1 MSTPVRVRVR
11 MYQVGFGDC
20 LLISVEYDEP
30 LADGRAERHILVDYG
45 TSHSP
50 RKGFVRGR
58 MADVAALIEQH
69 THGVLDVLVVT
80 HRHRDHLRG
89 FEVDAG
95 AEILRRLAPKVVLR
109 SWTENP
115 GLAADAAGPADEP
128 GLAAAPGGPAAAPA
142 GPAAAPA
149 DGVVGPASIRYARL
163 LGTAQ
168 EHAGALAGLAAHD
181 KLVAAAADEQLKN
194 ADAVKLLD
202 ELSADRRGRYLYT
215 GADAGIADLVPGLVT
230 TVLGP
235 PTPDQEPDV
244 TRQAEDDDEYWLT
257 ALDASLALSTTIA
270 AAEAGDAAE
279 ADADGYGDSVP
290 VGPGPVRWLI
300 DNLKA
305 QRTHS
310 LLRLVRNLDDAL
322 NNTSLLLLFEIG
334 GLSLLFPGDAQIEN
348 WQHTLKRFAKE
359 PELRAKLASVDLYKV
374 GHHGSRNATPRTLWS
389 LWKDRPDTL
398 PRLTTLMSTRSGVHG
413 KAVDTAVPQ
422 DNLVAALKEVS
433 DLYSSDDD
441 ARADSTYLEV
451 EAEVAQGGPFRLVPP
466 TP

>member
-1 MSTPVRVRVR
+1 MVSTPVCVRVR

-30 LADGRAERHILVDYG
+30 LADGRAERHILIDYG

-50 RKGFVRGR
+50 RQGFVRGR

-69 THGVLDVLVVT
+69 THGVLDVLAVT

-89 FEVDAG
+89 FEVAAG
-95 AEILRRLAPKVVLR
+95 AEIMRRLAPKVVLR
-109 SWTENP
+109 SWTEDP
-115 GLAADAAGPADEP
+115 ALAADAGGPA
-128 GLAAAPGGPAAAPA
+128 GGAALAAAPAAPA
-142 GPAAAPA
+142 LG
-149 DGVVGPASIRYARL
+149 DGHVGPASLRFARL
-163 LGTAQ
+163 LGAAQ

-181 KLVAAAADEQLKN
+181 RLVAAAAEEQLKN
-194 ADAVKLLD
+194 AEAVALLD
-202 ELSADRRGRYLYT
+202 ELSADRRGRYLYA
-215 GADAGIADLVPGLVT
+215 GADAGLADLVPGLVT

-244 TRQAEDDDEYWLT
+244 TRQAEDDGEYWLT
-257 ALDASLALSTTIA
+257 ALDASLALSTAVA
-270 AAEAGDAAE
+270 ASESGQTT
-279 ADADGYGDSVP
+279 ADEVP

-300 DNLKA
+300 DNLTA

-359 PELRAKLASVDLYKV
+359 PALRARLAGIDLYKV
-374 GHHGSRNATPRTLWS
+374 GHHGSRNATPRTLWA
-389 LWKDRPDTL
+389 LWKDRPDGT
-398 PRLTTLMSTRSGVHG
+398 PRLTTLMSTRRGVHG

-422 DNLVAALKEVS
+422 DNLVSALKEVS
-433 DLYSSDDD
+433 TLYSSDDD
-441 ARADSTYLEV
+441 AHADAAYLEV
-451 EAEVAQGGPFRLVPP
+451 EAEVAKGGPFRFVPP
-466 TP
+466 PGR

>member
-1 MSTPVRVRVR
+1 MSTPIRVRVR

-30 LADGRAERHILVDYG
+30 LADGRAERHLLIDYG

-50 RKGFVRGR
+50 RKGFTRGR

-69 THGVLDVLVVT
+69 THGVLDVLAVT
-80 HRHRDHLRG
+80 HRHRDHVRG

-109 SWTENP
+109 SWTEDP
-115 GLAADAAGPADEP
+115 GLAPDTAGPA
-128 GLAAAPGGPAAAPA
+128 GGAALAAAALGGAAPAAA
-142 GPAAAPA
+142 APTSA
-149 DGVVGPASIRYARL
+149 DGAVGPASLRYARL

-181 KLVAAAADEQLKN
+181 KLVAAAAEEQLKN
-194 ADAVKLLD
+194 ADAVALLD
-202 ELSADRRGRYLYT
+202 ELSGDHRGRYLYA
-215 GADAGIADLVPGLVT
+215 GADAGIADVIPGLVT

-235 PTPDQEPDV
+235 PTPDQEPGV
-244 TRQAEDDDEYWLT
+244 RRQAADSDEYWLT
-257 ALDASLALSTTIA
+257 ALDASLALSTSVA
-270 AAEAGDAAE
+270 AAEAGEAAE
-279 ADADGYGDSVP
+279 AGDGERPRTMP

-300 DNLKA
+300 DNLTA

-359 PELRAKLASVDLYKV
+359 PELRDKLAAIDLYKV

-389 LWKDRPDTL
+389 LWKDRPDAM
-398 PRLTTLMSTRSGVHG
+398 PRLTALMSTRSGVHG

-422 DNLVAALKEVS
+422 DNLVTALKEVA
-433 DLYSSDDD
+433 DVLSSDDD
-441 ARADSTYLEV
+441 AHAAAVYLEV
-451 EAEVAQGGPFRLVPP
+451 EADVATGGPFRLVPAQP
-466 TP
+466 

>member
-30 LADGRAERHILVDYG
+30 LADGRAERHILIDYG

-50 RKGFVRGR
+50 RKGFARGR
-58 MADVAALIEQH
+58 MGDVAALIEQH
-69 THGVLDVLVVT
+69 THGVLDVLAVT

-95 AEILRRLAPKVVLR
+95 AEVLRRLAPKVVLR
-109 SWTENP
+109 SWTEDP
-115 GLAADAAGPADEP
+115 DLAADATGPAGAA
-128 GLAAAPGGPAAAPA
+128 GLAAAPAAAA
-142 GPAAAPA
+142 GAAARAEA

-168 EHAGALAGLAAHD
+168 DHAGALVGLAADD
-181 KLVAAAADEQLKN
+181 KLVAAAAEDQLKN
-194 ADAVKLLD
+194 ADAVALLD
-202 ELSADRRGRYLYT
+202 ELSAGTRGRYLYT
-215 GADAGIADLVPGLVT
+215 GADAGIADVVPGLVT

-257 ALDASLALSTTIA
+257 ALDASLALSTAVA
-270 AAEAGDAAE
+270 AAEADEATTGDDHAGHE
-279 ADADGYGDSVP
+279 DRVP

-322 NNTSLLLLFEIG
+322 NNTSLLLLFEVG

-359 PELRAKLASVDLYKV
+359 PELRAKLAGIDLYKV

-389 LWKDRPDTL
+389 LWKDRPDAL
-398 PRLTTLMSTRSGVHG
+398 PRLTTLMSTRRGVHG

-422 DNLVAALKEVS
+422 DNLVTALKEVS

-441 ARADSTYLEV
+441 AHADAAYLEV
-451 EAEVAQGGPFRLVPP
+451 EAEVAKGGPFHLVPP
-466 TP
+466 AP

>member
-1 MSTPVRVRVR
+1 MNTPARVRVR

-20 LLISVEYDEP
+20 LLISAEYDEP
-30 LADGRAERHILVDYG
+30 LADGRAERHILIDYG

-50 RKGFVRGR
+50 RKGFTRGR
-58 MADVAALIEQH
+58 MADVAALIDQH
-69 THGVLDVLVVT
+69 THGVLDVLAVT

-109 SWTENP
+109 SWTEDP
-115 GLAADAAGPADEP
+115 ALASDAKGPAGAPAAP
-128 GLAAAPGGPAAAPA
+128 GLAAAPAP
-142 GPAAAPA
+142 G
-149 DGVVGPASIRYARL
+149 DGVVGPASVRYARL

-168 EHAGALAGLAAHD
+168 EHAGALAALAAHD
-181 KLVAAAADEQLKN
+181 KPVAAAAEEQLKN
-194 ADAVKLLD
+194 ADAVALLD
-202 ELSADRRGRYLYT
+202 ELSAGQRGRYLYS
-215 GADAGIADLVPGLVT
+215 GADAGLADVVPGLVT

-235 PTPDQEPDV
+235 PTPDQEPGV
-244 TRQAEDDDEYWLT
+244 TRQAADDDEYWLT
-257 ALDASLALSTTIA
+257 ALDASLALSTSVA
-270 AAEAGDAAE
+270 ASEAGGAE
-279 ADADGYGDSVP
+279 GERRGDSVP

-322 NNTSLLLLFEIG
+322 NNTSLLLLFEFG
-334 GLSLLFPGDAQIEN
+334 ELSLLFPGDAQIEN

-359 PELRAKLASVDLYKV
+359 PELRAKLAAIDLYKV

-389 LWKDRPDTL
+389 LWKDRPEGS
-398 PRLTTLMSTRSGVHG
+398 PRLAALMSTRQGVHG

-422 DNLVAALKEVS
+422 DNLVTALKEVS
-433 DLYSSDDD
+433 DLYSTDDD
-441 ARADSTYLEV
+441 ASASADYLEV
-451 EAEVAQGGPFRLVPP
+451 VADVAVGGPFRPVPAKP
-466 TP
+466 

>member
-1 MSTPVRVRVR
+1 MNTPARVRVR

-20 LLISVEYDEP
+20 LLISAEYDAP
-30 LADGRAERHILVDYG
+30 LADGRAERHILIDYG

-50 RKGFVRGR
+50 RKGFARGR

-69 THGVLDVLVVT
+69 THGVLDVLAVT

-109 SWTENP
+109 SWTEDP
-115 GLAADAAGPADEP
+115 ALAPDAAGPAGAPGAPGAP
-128 GLAAAPGGPAAAPA
+128 GLAAAP
-142 GPAAAPA
+142 APA
-149 DGVVGPASIRYARL
+149 DGVVGPASVRYARL

-181 KLVAAAADEQLKN
+181 KLVAAAAEEQLKN
-194 ADAVKLLD
+194 ADAVALLD
-202 ELSADRRGRYLYT
+202 ELSAGERGRYLYS
-215 GADAGIADLVPGLVT
+215 GADAGLADLVPGLVT

-235 PTPDQEPDV
+235 PTPDQEPGV
-244 TRQAEDDDEYWLT
+244 TRQAADDDEYWLT
-257 ALDASLALSTTIA
+257 ALDASLALSTSVA
-270 AAEAGDAAE
+270 ASDAGAEDDE
-279 ADADGYGDSVP
+279 RSDSVP

-322 NNTSLLLLFEIG
+322 NNTSLLLLFEFG
-334 GLSLLFPGDAQIEN
+334 ELSLLFPGDAQIEN

-359 PELRAKLASVDLYKV
+359 PELRAKLTTIDLYKV

-389 LWKDRPDTL
+389 LWKDRPAGS
-398 PRLTTLMSTRSGVHG
+398 PRLTALMSTRQGVHG

-422 DNLVAALKEVS
+422 DNLVTALKEVA
-433 DLYSSDDD
+433 DLYSTDDD
-441 ARADSTYLEV
+441 AHAAADYLEV
-451 EAEVAQGGPFRLVPP
+451 VADVTGGGPFQLVPP